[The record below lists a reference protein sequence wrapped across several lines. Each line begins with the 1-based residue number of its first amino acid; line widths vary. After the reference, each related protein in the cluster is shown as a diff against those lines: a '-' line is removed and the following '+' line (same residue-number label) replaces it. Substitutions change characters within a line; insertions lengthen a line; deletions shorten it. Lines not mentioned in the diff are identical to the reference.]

1 MTRTKNMELYEENL
15 QAVGEYVQAHLGEWL
30 KDTGAGNN
38 VAVRESLARLENG
51 LQGQQELLHRH
62 MDQSDKRFEQMDK
75 RFEEILHYMDK
86 RFESVDKRFEQVDKR
101 FEQVDKRFE
110 SVDKR
115 FEEMLHLMDKRF
127 ESVDKR
133 FEQVDKR
140 FEEMLHL
147 MDKRFE
153 QVDKRFESV
162 EKRLINI
169 ETSLR
174 RFIYSSFS
182 FTAAAAGLIIA
193 VMKFS

>member
-1 MTRTKNMELYEENL
+1 MTRTKNMELHEEDL

-30 KDTGAGNN
+30 KDTEAENN
-38 VAVRESLARLENG
+38 IAVRESLARLENG
-51 LQGQQELLHRH
+51 LRGQQELLHRH
-62 MDQSDKRFEQMDK
+62 MDQSDKRFE
-75 RFEEILHYMDK
+75 EILHYM
-86 RFESVDKRFEQVDKR
+86 DKRFEQVDKR

-110 SVDKR
+110 
-115 FEEMLHLMDKRF
+115 EMLHLM
-127 ESVDKR
+127 DKR

-140 FEEMLHL
+140 FESV
-147 MDKRFE
+147 DKRFE

>member
-1 MTRTKNMELYEENL
+1 MTRTKNMELHEEDFR
-15 QAVGEYVQAHLGEWL
+15 AVGEYVQAHLGEWL

-38 VAVRESLARLENG
+38 IAVSESLARLENG
-51 LQGQQELLHRH
+51 LRGQQELLHRH

-75 RFEEILHYMDK
+75 RFGEILHY
-86 RFESVDKRFEQVDKR
+86 
-101 FEQVDKRFE
+101 
-110 SVDKR
+110 
-115 FEEMLHLMDKRF
+115 MDKRF

-153 QVDKRFESV
+153 QVDKRFEQVDKRFEQVDKRFEQVDKRFESV

-182 FTAAAAGLIIA
+182 FTTAAAGLIIA

>member
-1 MTRTKNMELYEENL
+1 MTRTKNMELHEEDFR
-15 QAVGEYVQAHLGEWL
+15 AVGEYVQAHLAEWL

-51 LQGQQELLHRH
+51 LRGQQELLHRH

-75 RFEEILHYMDK
+75 RFGEILHYMDK
-86 RFESVDKRFEQVDKR
+86 RFESVDKRFEQVDNAPLT
-101 FEQVDKRFE
+101 
-110 SVDKR
+110 S
-115 FEEMLHLMDKRF
+115 
-127 ESVDKR
+127 
-133 FEQVDKR
+133 VDKR

-153 QVDKRFESV
+153 QVDKRFEQVDKRFESV
-162 EKRLINI
+162 EKRLISI

-193 VMKFS
+193 VLKLS